1 MEKHVPIIGGNTSI
15 MVKSVPQIECP
26 FCKSLI
32 EPSLLAAFSKTEDGE
47 RHFLSLFPC
56 CGGHYFVSC
65 SETGMS
71 LDALSG
77 WKVGML
83 PTVRPKA
90 FSTVIRSISPSF
102 ETIYNEAL
110 IAQKQGLLNICGG
123 GYRKALEFLILD
135 YVIYKNPTEAE
146 TIRKMG
152 EFGNVVKNYIDNKA
166 LMAHLTAA
174 SWLGN
179 DQLHFEK
186 KHIGLEIKDLVSF
199 IDDVVSEIE
208 LSERIEE
215 KKRLLPDLEKKLN
228 KLHQSTF
235 D

>member
-1 MEKHVPIIGGNTSI
+1 MEKHVPIIGLNASI
-15 MVKSVPQIECP
+15 TVKSVPQIECP

-32 EPSLLAAFSKTEDGE
+32 EPKLLAAFSKTEDGE

-65 SETGMS
+65 KEIGMS

-77 WKVGML
+77 WRVGKF
-83 PTVRPKA
+83 PTVRPRV
-90 FSTVIRSISPSF
+90 FSSVIRTISPSF

-123 GYRKALEFLILD
+123 GYRKALEFLVFD
-135 YVIYKNPTEAE
+135 YVIYKNPTESDA
-146 TIRKMG
+146 IRKMG
-152 EFGNVVKNYIDNKA
+152 QLANVVEQYVDNKA
-166 LMAHLTAA
+166 LKAHLTAA

-186 KHIGLEIKDLVSF
+186 KHIGLEIRDLISF
-199 IDDVVSEIE
+199 IDDVISEIE
-208 LSERIEE
+208 LSERMEE
-215 KKRLLPDLEKKLN
+215 KKRLLPDLEKKL
-228 KLHQSTF
+228 K
-235 D
+235 